1 MNQNFLLQTPLSQEL
16 YFKVAKDLPLIDF
29 HNHLSVADMA
39 LDRRFQNIT
48 ELWVASDPYK
58 HRAMRMCGVPE
69 REITGDATPYEKFAA
84 WCRIYPRLIGTP
96 LYHWTQMEL
105 SLVFGIEELPSAEN
119 AQMLWDKINA
129 LLQLPEYSNNQI
141 LKKFN
146 VEYSAPCATI
156 LEDLSPFE
164 GLDGV
169 SPSLRCDDLLAPT
182 KEFLKKLSDL
192 TATAITDLASLKVAI
207 DLRLNTFDA
216 LGTRFSDHA
225 LDNGFSYL
233 PDDGKNDARLQAIL
247 KGEALSANDAISL
260 RSAILVML
268 GELYTAHN
276 WTMQLHVGAQR
287 FTSSRL
293 RALAGAAGGFASIGT
308 PTDISSLTTLLDDIE
323 KTASGLPRVIL
334 FPLNPADN
342 AAMAVLSGSY
352 SRDGIAGLV
361 QQGPAWWWCDHLTGM
376 YEVFESTSA
385 YAVLSNFVGMTTDS
399 RSILSFVRHDYFRR
413 ALCNWIGNK
422 AEAGVFPKDVEALA
436 PMVKAMCYGNA
447 KERIYNT

>member
-1 MNQNFLLQTPLSQEL
+1 MNDNFLLQTPLAQEL
-16 YFKVAKDLPLIDF
+16 YHSCAKELPLIDF
-29 HNHLSVADMA
+29 HNHLSVADLA
-39 LDRRFQNIT
+39 NDRQFENIA

-69 REITGDATPYEKFAA
+69 REITGDASPYEKFAA

-105 SLVFGIEELPSAEN
+105 FRVFGILDLPSEKN
-119 AQMLWDKINA
+119 AQKLWDEINT
-129 LLQLPEYSNNQI
+129 LLKLPEYSTNSI
-141 LKKFN
+141 LEKFN
-146 VEYSAPCATI
+146 VEYSAPCASI
-156 LEDLSPFE
+156 LDDLSIFE
-164 GLDGV
+164 KIEKV
-169 SPSLRCDDLLAPT
+169 SPSLRGDDIIAPT
-182 KEFLKKLSDL
+182 KDFLGKLSELTKIQISDL
-192 TATAITDLASLKVAI
+192 STLRTALSMRMDV
-207 DLRLNTFDA
+207 FHA

-247 KGEALSANDAISL
+247 DGQALSDVDTVAL
-260 RSAILVML
+260 RSAILVLL
-268 GELYTAHN
+268 GELYAAHG
-276 WTMQLHVGAQR
+276 WTMQLHIGAQR

-293 RALAGAAGGFASIGT
+293 RTLAGAAGGFASIGSG
-308 PTDISSLTTLLDDIE
+308 TDITSLTSLLDDIE

-352 SRDGIAGLV
+352 SKDGISGLV

-376 YEVFESTSA
+376 YEVFESISA
-385 YAVLSNFVGMTTDS
+385 YSVLSNFVGMTTDS

-422 AEAGVFPKDVEALA
+422 AEAGVFPSDVQELA
-436 PMVKAMCYGNA
+436 PMVRAMCYGNA
-447 KERIYNT
+447 KERLL